1 MFGPRLALPA
11 KTVPVPS
18 SSGLCALCVSAFSS
32 LNLSPFN
39 FKLLALFTLRNE
51 GSVVEGSAFN
61 CLSPKSHRITSFAY
75 PHPLTPIESHLCKK
89 QGEGVPAVPPLFLH
103 HLATHRNADNSNLFM
118 RLPYNFRAQRG
129 GCYSQKEEFPLFW
142 RPPYGTPVTGEGTW
156 VTTHHSLLATHSQPL
171 ETPTPNG
178 ASLYM
183 YVQERPGGPG
193 TQVLDMRRFL
203 IAVASLA
210 VLPAIASAQRGG
222 MGAGMAHPAMA
233 ASAPHVAMHASAPTG
248 AHITSQLNSGTHYVS
263 TMRYVRTRSGAIV
276 ARPIPHSTASVQRAG
291 SSRQLLSQDMVPG
304 LGFDYPHVAAVHPNG
319 FHDRF
324 RNRQFV
330 GTFIPFFYGGG
341 YYMPFSSD
349 DYVDD
354 PVADPQQAD
363 TGQPQ
368 ATQTAQT
375 AEPERPARQ
384 SRDYVPAP
392 QTPSEKEA
400 EQYVFVRRDGTVFFA
415 SAYAWENGTL
425 RYITSEGLRHTVTA
439 DKLDLNATQQFNE
452 QRGLNFRSPV

>member
-1 MFGPRLALPA
+1 
-11 KTVPVPS
+11 
-18 SSGLCALCVSAFSS
+18 
-32 LNLSPFN
+32 
-39 FKLLALFTLRNE
+39 
-51 GSVVEGSAFN
+51 
-61 CLSPKSHRITSFAY
+61 
-75 PHPLTPIESHLCKK
+75 
-89 QGEGVPAVPPLFLH
+89 
-103 HLATHRNADNSNLFM
+103 
-118 RLPYNFRAQRG
+118 
-129 GCYSQKEEFPLFW
+129 
-142 RPPYGTPVTGEGTW
+142 
-156 VTTHHSLLATHSQPL
+156 
-171 ETPTPNG
+171 
-178 ASLYM
+178 M
-183 YVQERPGGPG
+183 YVHERPGGPG

-203 IAVASLA
+203 IAIASLA

-222 MGAGMAHPAMA
+222 MGVGMAHPAMA
-233 ASAPHVAMHASAPTG
+233 ASAPHVAMHASAPAG
-248 AHITSQLNSGTHYVS
+248 AHVTSQVNSGAHYVS

-276 ARPIPHSTASVQRAG
+276 ARPIPHSTAPVQRAG
-291 SSRQLLSQDMVPG
+291 SGRQLLSQDMVPG

-319 FHDRF
+319 FNN
-324 RNRQFV
+324 RNRNRPFV
-330 GTFIPFFYGGG
+330 GTYIPFFYGGG

-354 PVADPQQAD
+354 APVADPQQAD

-368 ATQTAQT
+368 VAQT

-384 SRDYVPAP
+384 SRDYVPPP
-392 QTPSEKEA
+392 QTASEKEA